1 MTKHASILGK
11 AFMFGSGVHH
21 VQKILMMANQM
32 TLGKKKKN

>member
-11 AFMFGSGVHH
+11 ALCFGVRH

-32 TLGKKKKN
+32 TPGKKKKKN